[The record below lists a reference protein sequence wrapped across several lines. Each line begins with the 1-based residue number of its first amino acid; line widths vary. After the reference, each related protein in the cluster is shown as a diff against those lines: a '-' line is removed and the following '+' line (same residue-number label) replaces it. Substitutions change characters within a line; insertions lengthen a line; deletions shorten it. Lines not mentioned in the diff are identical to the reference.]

1 MMGRMELEQQPPNM
15 SFIPSSTALGP
26 GVPSSAHPDTLQD
39 LQRTQLQQQAM
50 LNQLNAIPADEGRSS
65 ESIPQLSFLN
75 QQGQP
80 QIPLSS
86 LSQPVPDATQ
96 ALNSLQLLLQPGNL
110 TEPSLPGQPGT
121 IPAQPEISGGPPGT
135 GMVPDPSQAP
145 HRPPKPSHM
154 KSDPLPSP
162 FPSLPASGDQP
173 FEPSAL
179 PPTSSTIHVDTPH
192 SGLPEGV
199 PAMQLNSMPSGGPLP
214 QNFPPGV
221 APSQGFLPEGSQVV
235 NVSSGGPPPPN
246 IPPEGALPPVSVAN
260 FQPPP
265 TDIPPGSNIPLWAT
279 QPPNIGGGGQQEIIS
294 NPPENIVS
302 EEAPAQPYVSIP
314 PNMPMSE
321 QAQTFALG
329 QPVTQVGPVEPV
341 TYLPNINL
349 QPGEITLTT
358 SSILGPIPSA
368 QAAPTSP
375 ETSTTPTTT
384 PFMSPPPTTAT
395 SNTIPPAGPNSIP
408 PILPVQEPEIPQHV
422 IPNQSDFGSTLSPVP
437 PPASTPLPTEH
448 HHPAPDSI
456 TPQST
461 LQPPGSQS
469 TEGLPPTV
477 DNSALPLGPGGGSVD
492 DKSYHPVPTSE
503 AALESNPMED
513 IQPSTL
519 AEPVPKPTAQGLSQ
533 PEHQEPNPPP
543 PPPHSIPLEVSAP
556 SAIAP
561 ISTSALETT
570 MPSLAQSS
578 GSLLAA
584 PPTVPTLDAV
594 GTGMLRDL
602 PGVVPLSLTTLAS
615 LSTSL
620 DLETPT
626 HVSPLTTEL
635 TAGHLSLQ
643 PAGMAQVKVLQNSI
657 DEQKRVIEVQKE
669 ELQSQTSQI
678 AEYRQQ
684 ITQLQQQLS
693 VLHQKQDQE
702 KAAATGQQ
710 SALMQLLHQQQ
721 GMFSQQQ
728 SQIEKLS
735 QLDESH
741 RKEYM
746 EVEAKFRDTLKS
758 EQEMKAALQ
767 NQNLQLMQE
776 NQKLNQMMQMQT
788 QQVQTLQL
796 QLQQYSV
803 HIQERDKQLVA
814 FKDQHKQIVD
824 KLEQRNQ
831 QKIAQLIQRIQEMEV
846 RRSHDGG
853 PPPSLPQPL
862 QPVVVAAPR
871 PMNPQ
876 QNQDLGPVI
885 AQPNLPPPMQ
895 PTVSKGQP
903 EKGPSPLQHHPGN
916 VQNIHPGPPSSLQQ
930 MNVQPPPQPA
940 MSASAQIRPQA
951 TQAAQPQPQAPHP
964 HYQNRP
970 PSSGPS
976 VGMSPSPGQ
985 WQGQSGGGGGSSSV
999 AGTGIPVGS
1008 PQLPPQLAPGQVR
1021 PPQVQPQVQ
1030 SPYIGGQQQPMQ
1042 ANLPSGPLGS
1052 QMYHVGPETPKSSP
1066 SMPLQPQ
1073 RPPPSS
1079 RPHLQTQ
1086 GSVPG
1091 PTIPPQAGIRVQQ
1104 PGMFPGPPDVQTQQ
1118 FRPPH
1123 PQQMMPQM
1131 VPRPAQMPA
1140 QRMPGALVGPH
1151 FPQGHPSQQLP
1162 PGQLPLRPGTG
1173 VQQYRGPTP

>member
-1 MMGRMELEQQPPNM
+1 MVGRMELGQQPPNM
-15 SFIPSSTALGP
+15 NFIPSSTALGP
-26 GVPSSAHPDTLQD
+26 SIPSSAHPDTFQD

-50 LNQLNAIPADEGRSS
+50 LNQLNAIPADEGRSP
-65 ESIPQLSFLN
+65 ENIPRLPP

-80 QIPLSS
+80 QIPPSS
-86 LSQPVPDATQ
+86 LSQPVPDAAQ

-110 TEPSLPGQPGT
+110 AEPLLPGQPGT
-121 IPAQPEISGGPPGT
+121 IPVQPEISGGPSGT

-173 FEPSAL
+173 FEPSAVL
-179 PPTSSTIHVDTPH
+179 PASSSIEAPH
-192 SGLPEGV
+192 SGLPEGA
-199 PAMQLNSMPSGGPLP
+199 PAMQFHSMPSGGPLP
-214 QNFPPGV
+214 QNFSPGV
-221 APSQGFLPEGSQVV
+221 APSQGFLPEGSQVM
-235 NVSSGGPPPPN
+235 NISSGGPPPPN
-246 IPPEGALPPVSVAN
+246 IPPEGTLPPVTVAS

-265 TDIPPGSNIPLWAT
+265 MDIPLGSNIPPWAM

-294 NPPENIVS
+294 KPPENIVT
-302 EEAPAQPYVSIP
+302 EEAPAQPHISMP
-314 PNMPMSE
+314 PNIPMSE
-321 QAQTFALG
+321 QAQTFALS
-329 QPVTQVGPVEPV
+329 QPVTQVGPVEPI

-368 QAAPTSP
+368 QAVPTSP
-375 ETSTTPTTT
+375 ETSTTPTTPSLMST
-384 PFMSPPPTTAT
+384 PPAMTT
-395 SNTIPPAGPNSIP
+395 SSTIPPAGPHSIP
-408 PILPVQEPEIPQHV
+408 PIQPIQEPPETEMPQHV
-422 IPNQSDFGSTLSPVP
+422 IPNQSEFGSTLSPIP

-448 HHPAPDSI
+448 QPATDS
-456 TPQST
+456 TTTQST
-461 LQPPGSQS
+461 PQPPGSQS
-469 TEGLPPTV
+469 TEGPPPTV
-477 DNSALPLGPGGGSVD
+477 DSSTLPLGPGGSSMD
-492 DKSYHPVPTSE
+492 DKTYQPVPTSE
-503 AALESNPMED
+503 AALENKPMED
-513 IQPSTL
+513 IPPSTL
-519 AEPVPKPTAQGLSQ
+519 AEPVPKPTVQGLSQ
-533 PEHQEPNPPP
+533 PEHQEAQP
-543 PPPHSIPLEVSAP
+543 PPPHSQQLEVSAT
-556 SAIAP
+556 STIAP
-561 ISTSALETT
+561 VSTSVLETT
-570 MPSLAQSS
+570 MLPLTHSS

-584 PPTVPTLDAV
+584 PPTVPTLDAM

-643 PAGMAQVKVLQNSI
+643 QPTGAAQMKLLQNSF

-669 ELQSQTSQI
+669 EIQSQKSQI
-678 AEYRQQ
+678 AEYQQ
-684 ITQLQQQLS
+684 QMMQMQQQLS
-693 VLHQKQDQE
+693 VLQQKQDQE
-702 KAAATGQQ
+702 KAAASGQQ

-746 EVEAKFRDTLKS
+746 EVEAKFRETLKS

-831 QKIAQLIQRIQEMEV
+831 QKIAQLIQRIQEMEA
-846 RRSHDGG
+846 RRSREGG

-862 QPVVVAAPR
+862 QPVVVAPPR
-871 PMNPQ
+871 LLNPQ
-876 QNQDLGPVI
+876 QNQDLGPAI

-930 MNVQPPPQPA
+930 LNVQLPPQPA
-940 MSASAQIRPQA
+940 MSTSAQVQPQS
-951 TQAAQPQPQAPHP
+951 TQAVQPQPQPQPQTPSHP

-970 PSSGPS
+970 SPSGPS
-976 VGMSPSPGQ
+976 VGMSPSPSQ
-985 WQGQSGGGGGSSSV
+985 WQGQGGAGGSSGA
-999 AGTGIPVGS
+999 AGTGIGS
-1008 PQLPPQLAPGQVR
+1008 PQVPPQLGPGQVR
-1021 PPQVQPQVQ
+1021 PPQVHPQVQ

-1042 ANLPSGPLGS
+1042 PNLPPGPLGS
-1052 QMYHVGPETPKSSP
+1052 QMYHIGPETPKSTL

-1091 PTIPPQAGIRVQQ
+1091 PAIPPQPGSRVQQ
-1104 PGMFPGPPDVQTQQ
+1104 PGMFPGPSEIQAQQ
-1118 FRPPH
+1118 FRHPH

-1131 VPRPAQMPA
+1131 VPRPAQMPG
-1140 QRMPGALVGPH
+1140 QRMPGAPVGPN
-1151 FPQGHPSQQLP
+1151 FPQGHPSQQPL